1 MPTGIIY
8 RQLPHPSPPRE
19 RGATRSMGPAAGL
32 RGPPLTGGNVAVR
45 AAVVALAW
53 SAVHNV
59 LDMLYYQVDGDCRR
73 MRKREMTSAREPC
86 VWIRV
91 DKQLHLEQI
100 SDLLRVEHEDALE
113 QHHISRVH
121 RDELLFPGTT
131 QTWKRF
137 PHGQHLVE
145 AVLAEDGHL
154 PLVMVDLVLAQQL
167 HDLLTY

>member
-1 MPTGIIY
+1 
-8 RQLPHPSPPRE
+8 
-19 RGATRSMGPAAGL
+19 
-32 RGPPLTGGNVAVR
+32 
-45 AAVVALAW
+45 
-53 SAVHNV
+53 
-59 LDMLYYQVDGDCRR
+59 MLFS
-73 MRKREMTSAREPC
+73 KLHTSAREPC

-137 PHGQHLVE
+137 PHVRQRSSYIFT
-145 AVLAEDGHL
+145 
-154 PLVMVDLVLAQQL
+154 PLVNG
-167 HDLLTY
+167 